1 MPLWRSDERLGPLPD
16 WFSDILDVVLSDFQQ
31 PAVID
36 LGVGYDA
43 ARQMVVFSEPGETS
57 SAGFGAPATHTRS
70 PDAEEIVEV
79 AFWLQDQFFPETRGA
94 WGEPRPRCPG
104 HAHPMAPVEIDG
116 EAWWT
121 CPVDDRA
128 VVRIGAF
135 RG

>member
-16 WFSDILDVVLSDFQQ
+16 WLNDILGVVLSDFQR

-36 LGVGYDA
+36 LRVGYDA

-57 SAGFGAPATHTRS
+57 SAGFGASAAHARPPS
-70 PDAEEIVEV
+70 AEGIVEV
-79 AFWLQDQFFPETRGA
+79 AYWLQDQFFPETGGA

-116 EAWWT
+116 AAW
-121 CPVDDRA
+121 
-128 VVRIGAF
+128 
-135 RG
+135 